1 VDELVAQG
9 LSGSRIRGVLNGLR
23 AVLRRPLQAEEL
35 QADPTTRLE
44 LPARHRARQ
53 RAASAAEAAALLD
66 ALAEEDRPLWAT
78 AFYAGLRRGELRALR
93 DEDVDLNANLIHVRH
108 SGDEV
113 EGEIAPKSEKGV
125 RDVPIPGRLRL
136 YLLEHRARTGRRGAD
151 LFFGRTASD
160 PFTPTHVRDRALGAW
175 AAAAV
180 GAFLRGGCTT
190 GGFGEIACGGL
201 FPSPHQGG
209 SGTKPPTAGVP
220 PAVVSKPTKA
230 PIGKPELVPI
240 GLHEARHT
248 YVSLM
253 ASQGVPLE
261 RVGDYVGHT
270 SAYMTDAYR
279 HLIAGQREEDAAALD
294 ALLSTGAWTG
304 AHGG

>member
-1 VDELVAQG
+1 VE
-9 LSGSRIRGVLNGLR
+9 
-23 AVLRRPLQAEEL
+23 AE
-35 QADPTTRLE
+35 
-44 LPARHRARQ
+44 
-53 RAASAAEAAALLD
+53 ALLD
-66 ALAEEDRPLWAT
+66 ALAEEDRPLWAS

-93 DEDVDLNANLIHVRH
+93 DKDVDLDANVLHVRH
-108 SGDEV
+108 SWDEV

-151 LFFGRTASD
+151 LFFGRTGSGRTGSD
-160 PFTPTHVRDRALGAW
+160 PFTPTHVRDRAIGAW
-175 AAAAV
+175 AATAV
-180 GAFLRGGCTT
+180 GAFLC
-190 GGFGEIACGGL
+190 GESL
-201 FPSPHQGG
+201 P
-209 SGTKPPTAGVP
+209 V
-220 PAVVSKPTKA
+220 
-230 PIGKPELVPI
+230 ELVPI

-270 SAYMTDAYR
+270 SAYMTDSYR

-294 ALLSTGAWTG
+294 ALLSTGARTG